1 MNKVLRVI
9 LGVPYSIYAYTV
21 YVISMLLMFF
31 YTLIISVFFSS
42 EKSKALFF
50 NGLEVWSAGWMGLCG
65 IRYTLVDRKKHYL
78 KNQPYVMVCN
88 HFSFLDMM
96 VGGITSYPNVRVLA
110 KAEIKKIPFFS
121 KFFGMVS
128 VFVDRKSKES
138 REQSRIALSEAI
150 KQKNSIWIFP
160 EGTRNRTN
168 NPLKEFY
175 DGAFK
180 IAIEQQVPVLPL
192 VTTNSRF
199 INRMGTPILFPGK
212 FEIHFLEPIST
223 VGLTEEDIPAL
234 RDKVFHQMKNCILEN
249 DRWFSKYS
257 KKVVD

>member
-1 MNKVLRVI
+1 MNGAWRVI
-9 LGVPYSIYAYTV
+9 LGVPYSVYAYIV

-31 YTLIISVFFSS
+31 YTLIISVFFSA
-42 EKSKALFF
+42 ERSKILFF
-50 NGLEVWSAGWMGLCG
+50 YGLEIWSAGWMGMCG
-65 IRYTLVDRKKHYL
+65 IRYSLINRDKHYQ

-160 EGTRNRTN
+160 EGTRNRTDK
-168 NPLKEFY
+168 PLKDFY

-199 INRMGTPILFPGK
+199 INRMGNPILFPGK

-249 DRWFSKYS
+249 DRWFSKNS